1 VSRTSGLRELNPRS
15 QQGQGTLEF
24 IIIVP
29 VMFLL
34 IALVLYAG
42 WWTYAKLSAQNA
54 AYSYAVFAPRT
65 QPFWNIQIGA
75 HYEAER
81 ATLDSPIGMKQLWV
95 EDISKPYV
103 FKNRMFGRKRTG
115 GTGMIVAISP
125 RGMSFEEMRNVFN
138 ALGAADSSEL
148 PRASAFFYYAPLISA
163 DQ

>member
-1 VSRTSGLRELNPRS
+1 VSRTGGLRGLNPRS

-65 QPFWNIQIGA
+65 QPYWDHHIGA

-81 ATLDSPIGMKQLWV
+81 AALNDPIGMKRLWA
-95 EDISKPYV
+95 EDISSLYV
-103 FKNRMFGRKRTG
+103 LEDGFGRKEIG

-125 RGMSFEEMRNVFN
+125 RGMSFEEMRNIFN